1 MASGRTISAN
11 FLTERDKSVVQLC
24 KQISEATIAAIPDE
38 QEKRKFKDM
47 YGKIA
52 NSRDAGAGMGGG
64 KLQRD
69 ALCTRGIQGKAPFS
83 NRNLRWHPLVAAE
96 RAIKFGREI
105 ERIEIEGEPTD
116 NAQTLIFVVR
126 NDAGEEL
133 KYPSDRVFELPRR
146 FYVLPKHWLPHIDRL
161 RLWNDTLWT
170 QNSCLITAYEACEW
184 YDAAESYAVLSI
196 SIAVNFFGVDFA
208 RIYEEVTEI
217 LGNQQIDAAINLP
230 DIEFPNNADNII
242 SCPLCKV
249 APSENAARFPVRERE
264 VRWKPSWG
272 GNKRGEGEDG
282 STQIM
287 HVQPLTEIEIR
298 HNARN
303 VRFGHRWCNVAMTD
317 HSIEETVDFMEYIVR
332 AHNRI

>member
-1 MASGRTISAN
+1 MATGRTISAN
-11 FLTERDKSVVQLC
+11 FLTERDQSVLQLC
-24 KQISEATIAAIPDE
+24 RQISDATIAAIPDD
-38 QEKRKFKDM
+38 QAKRKFRDM

-83 NRNLRWHPLVAAE
+83 NRNLRWHPLVVAE
-96 RAIKFGREI
+96 HPIEFGREI
-105 ERIEIEGEPTD
+105 ERVEIEGEPTD
-116 NAQTLIFVVR
+116 NTQTLVFVVR

-133 KYPSDRVFELPRR
+133 KYPSDRVFELPER
-146 FYVLPKHWLPHIDRL
+146 FYVLPKHWTPHIDRL

-184 YDAAESYAVLSI
+184 YDAAEAYAILSI
-196 SIAVNFFGVDFA
+196 SIAVNFFEVDFE
-208 RIYEEVTEI
+208 RIYREVTAI
-217 LGNQQIDAAINLP
+217 LNNQPIDAAIDLP
-230 DIEFPNNADNII
+230 EGGFPNDSDDII

-282 STQIM
+282 SMQIM
-287 HVQPLTEIEIR
+287 HVRPLTEFEIR

-317 HSIEETVDFMEYIVR
+317 HSIEETVDFMEYVVR
-332 AHNRI
+332 AHNRV